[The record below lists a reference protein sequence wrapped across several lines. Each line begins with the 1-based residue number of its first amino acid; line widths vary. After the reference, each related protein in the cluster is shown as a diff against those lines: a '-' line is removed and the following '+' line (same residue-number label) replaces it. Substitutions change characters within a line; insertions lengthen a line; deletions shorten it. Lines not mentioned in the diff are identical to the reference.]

1 MSQNTNNTKFP
12 SFDRGVSPVWAQ
24 LLYKGV
30 GSRDKIKEGIETV
43 KADKDLLWQGLLG
56 KSFLDRVINP
66 GFKKLLPD
74 STKLDVLKQEF
85 KYSPTKK
92 LDLTLG
98 KRGDDTKFGLNWRF

>member
-1 MSQNTNNTKFP
+1 MSVNTYNNP
-12 SFDRGVSPVWAQ
+12 NIDFDRGVSPVWAE

-30 GSRDKIKEGIETV
+30 GSRDKIKEGLRTV
-43 KADKDLLWQGLLG
+43 REDKDLLWQGILG
-56 KSFLDRVINP
+56 KSLLDRFIDP
-66 GFKKLLPD
+66 GLKKLLPD

-98 KRGDDTKFGLNWRF
+98 KRGKTSKLGFNWRF